1 MIEFGTLTRATGKV
15 FVGIYATVPQDG
27 RIIGRSQCTAGNE
40 VPAVVVT
47 KDAEA
52 GEYVLIIPSLAGEQ
66 TVELAIYDGQGNEV
80 ESVSRRFGHLHAS
93 LTSKY
98 NTFRKVHGLED
109 IRKFDET
116 GVSDEAFVRI
126 DRMGIFEDRSE
137 LVHAYI
143 SVPCTSKDAADAKM
157 RIHVLDRRGRE
168 VPIRKL
174 TVLKD
179 SIEPVVKGSDTLARF
194 IEVSV
199 HYETPQFYLTL
210 WVSFEGDALPAG
222 FTGLELEQTKTFRDQ
237 YFKLYENC
245 GFGPRYEE
253 WFKKVHQTPKMV
265 LDAQRSVSF
274 EIEPSF
280 SFIVPLFKTPLDF
293 LEDMIKSVLDQTYTK
308 FELVLVNASPEDADL
323 CAVIRE
329 YAAHDERVKIVTLER
344 NMDIA
349 LNTDAGIKAATGD
362 FLCFLDHDDFIEP
375 DLLYH
380 YVKVLNKQPETD
392 MLYCDEDKYRD
403 GHFVDG
409 FLKPDFDWELL
420 AAINYVC
427 HMLAVRRSVV
437 EKIDLSDSEV
447 SGAQDWDMS
456 YKIAEQARNIFHV
469 RKVLYHWRIHDY
481 STAKDSDAKPY
492 THKASEKVIQNHFD
506 RIGLPVTVEDGPFT
520 NSHAVNYKLPDELP
534 LISII
539 IPTKDY
545 INLLSR
551 CIDSIYEKS
560 SYGNF
565 EIIVVENNSTQ
576 DETFEYYKKVEAE
589 HENLKVVRFEGGFNF
604 SAICNLGA
612 KNASGDYYLF
622 LNNDTEVITPD
633 WLERLLGP
641 MMRDDVACT
650 GAKLLYPDETIQ
662 HAGVIIPK
670 SPPGHVGLH
679 FPRND
684 LFCYGL
690 LQHPRELSAVTGACM
705 LVKKVDF
712 EAVDGFDEELAVAY
726 NDVDLCLRLREA
738 GKRIVIEPRAELF
751 HYESASRGADD
762 VDSPTR
768 MRFTK
773 EKGQFMMRWN
783 RYIGEGDPMYSTNF
797 AIAAGYCDLDWTQS
811 PWGI

>member
-1 MIEFGTLTRATGKV
+1 MIEFGTLTRSVGKV
-15 FVGIYATVPQDG
+15 FVGIHATVPHGGSLVAKSFCAKG
-27 RIIGRSQCTAGNE
+27 RE
-40 VPAVVVT
+40 VPAIIAA
-47 KDAEA
+47 KDVEL
-52 GEYVLIIPSLAGEQ
+52 GDYVLILASLSGEQ
-66 TVELAIYDGQGNEV
+66 NVELSVLDKHGTII
-80 ESVSRRFGHLHAS
+80 ESADKKFGHLQSA

-98 NTFRKVHGLED
+98 NTFRKAPGLED

-143 SVPCTSKDAADAKM
+143 TAPCADESAIDSKMKI
-157 RIHVLDRRGRE
+157 RVLDRRGKE

-179 SIEPVVKGSDTLARF
+179 SVEPVVKGSDALARF

-199 HYETPQFYLTL
+199 HYEKPQYYLTL
-210 WVSFEGDALPAG
+210 WVSFENDALPQG
-222 FTGLELEQTKTFRDQ
+222 FTGLEFEQAKGMRDQ
-237 YFKLYENC
+237 YFKLYEAC

-253 WFKKVHQTPKMV
+253 WFTTVHQTPKMV

-274 EIEPSF
+274 EIEPTF
-280 SFIVPLFKTPLDF
+280 SFIVPLYKTPIPF
-293 LEDMIKSVLDQTYTK
+293 LRDMVTSVLEQTYTK
-308 FELVLVNASPEDADL
+308 FELVLVNASPEDAEL
-323 CAVIRE
+323 CAVIGE
-329 YAAHDERVKIVTLER
+329 YAARDERVKIVTLER

-349 LNTDAGIKAATGD
+349 LNTDAGIRAAKGD
-362 FLCFLDHDDFIEP
+362 FLCFLDHDDFIEH
-375 DLLYH
+375 DLLFQ
-380 YVKVLNKQPETD
+380 YVSALNRFPETD
-392 MLYCDEDKYRD
+392 MLYCDEDKFRD

-427 HMLAVRRSVV
+427 HMLVVRASVV
-437 EKIDLSDSEV
+437 AKINLSDSEV

-469 RKVLYHWRIHDY
+469 RKVLYHWRIHDE

-492 THKASEKVIQNHFD
+492 THKASEKVIENHFE
-506 RIGLPVTVEDGPFT
+506 RIGLPAIVEDGPFA
-520 NSHAVNYKLPDELP
+520 NSHAVTYVLPEERP
-534 LISII
+534 LISIV
-539 IPTKDY
+539 IPNKDHVD
-545 INLLSR
+545 LLSR
-551 CIDSIYEKS
+551 CIDSIREKTTYEN
-560 SYGNF
+560 Y
-565 EIIVVENNSTQ
+565 EIIVVENNSTE
-576 DETFEYYKKVEAE
+576 DSTFAYYEM
-589 HENLKVVRFEGGFNF
+589 LKGEGKNIRVVLYDGGFNF

-612 KNASGDYYLF
+612 KNANGEYYLF

-684 LFCYGL
+684 LFCYGM

-705 LVKKVDF
+705 LVKKSEFD
-712 EAVDGFDEELAVAY
+712 ALGGFDEELAVAY

-797 AIAAGYCDLDWTQS
+797 AMGAGYFDLDWTTT
-811 PWGI
+811 PWGM